1 MLFRSMHSST
11 YYRSNTCGELRSSDI
26 GKTVTLSGWVNIK
39 RDLGEMVF
47 IDLRDR
53 HGLTQLVFMVKTDEA
68 LCDTARTLG
77 REWVIQI
84 SGKVAERSNKN
95 SKIPT
100 GDIEIIVD
108 ALTIL
113 NASEVPPFTM
123 DDDTDGGEELRMKY
137 RYLDLRR
144 PQMQKRLM
152 LRANMLRAVR
162 EYLDAE
168 GFVEI
173 ETPNLIKSTPEGAR
187 DFLVPRDRKSVV

>member
-1 MLFRSMHSST
+1 MHSST

-152 LRANMLRAVR
+152 LRASMLRCFELFAN
-162 EYLDAE
+162 
-168 GFVEI
+168 I
-173 ETPNLIKSTPEGAR
+173 
-187 DFLVPRDRKSVV
+187 